1 MYSTDGFTAQNSSNQ
16 NRCLK
21 LDITS
26 TEEPLTWDMFLLI
39 SYNVFVLL
47 VGLLGNCFVLYAV
60 IAYKEL
66 ANTCR
71 ISLLLIKHLTA
82 CDVLCLLL
90 LGIPALST
98 YICKL
103 CLFQTECA
111 MCYYTTYLRPAL
123 TSANFK
129 FVFLISIHRLIR
141 CYKPHTTLSLQPT
154 FIEIGALVVYCISA
168 AEVSLTYMTMK
179 GTTFTI
185 SSHGCF
191 AVVDNP
197 PKDVLAVR
205 FVHVAFTML
214 IPFVGTIATNV
225 GLWVLACR
233 ASHKFDLRPLIT
245 VSVIS
250 GFILVS
256 WLPFII
262 YMFQKYI
269 FKVSASYAKM
279 EEIAFNLVLL
289 SMCSNPVVYTVFN
302 KSLLGFLKTKISVVC
317 RACRGQVGH
326 MTTHST
332 AAGSNSNNQHSNN
345 QHSINQHSN
354 NVLR

>member
-1 MYSTDGFTAQNSSNQ
+1 MKECMMN
-16 NRCLK
+16 K
-21 LDITS
+21 LDCSHMKNCTGKNS
-26 TEEPLTWDMFLLI
+26 EDGETFDFYLLI
-39 SYNVFVLL
+39 TYNIIVVV
-47 VGLLGNCFVLYAV
+47 VGLLGNCFVLYAA

-82 CDVLCLLL
+82 CDVLCLLF

-98 YICKL
+98 YLCKL
-103 CLFQTECA
+103 CLFRTECV
-111 MCYYTTYLRPAL
+111 MCLYTAYIRPAL

-129 FVFLISIHRLIR
+129 FVFLISMHRLIR
-141 CYKPHTTLSLQPT
+141 CYKPHTTLSLQPI
-154 FIEIGALVVYCISA
+154 FIEISALVVYVISA
-168 AEVSLTYMTMK
+168 AEVSLTYMTLK
-179 GTTFTI
+179 GSEFEI

-191 AVVDNP
+191 AVVKTP
-197 PKDVLAVR
+197 SKDVLVVR
-205 FVHVAFTML
+205 FIHVGFAML
-214 IPFVGTIATNV
+214 IPFIGTIATNI

-245 VSVIS
+245 VTVIS

-269 FKVSASYAKM
+269 LKNTNSDVSDYAKI

-302 KSLLGFLKTKISVVC
+302 KSLLGFLKTKLSVVC
-317 RACRGQVGH
+317 RACRGQVGQ
-326 MTTHST
+326 MNSHSS
-332 AAGSNSNNQHSNN
+332 GSHNNINSNVQQSSN
-345 QHSINQHSN
+345 
-354 NVLR
+354 LPR